1 VVVGEWCSACC
12 VTREFIGPG
21 LRGYYFKAKN
31 SFFLPHSFSG
41 VWGLGFLG
49 FIFRVLNPRERER
62 KNSKKKREGKI
73 LLFFSLFGKPSP
85 ISHLEE
91 EEEEEEEEDEPV
103 LPKSER
109 EAKALQGARNG
120 QPTVDREMASDVSR
134 SHRRPRGDAE
144 SNARD
149 DCDGGDAEFVVE
161 WPARVWKDDVR
172 ARFGANATW
181 GSV

>member
-1 VVVGEWCSACC
+1 MG
-12 VTREFIGPG
+12 
-21 LRGYYFKAKN
+21 N
-31 SFFLPHSFSG
+31 HHQ
-41 VWGLGFLG
+41 
-49 FIFRVLNPRERER
+49 
-62 KNSKKKREGKI
+62 
-73 LLFFSLFGKPSP
+73 
-85 ISHLEE
+85 SHLEE
-91 EEEEEEEEDEPV
+91 EEEDDDEEDEPV

-181 GSV
+181 GSVERSGVGAERVGRERHRCSQE

>member
-1 VVVGEWCSACC
+1 M
-12 VTREFIGPG
+12 
-21 LRGYYFKAKN
+21 RGYYSKAQN
-31 SFFLPHSFSG
+31 SFFLVVLLKSFFCFKKKNTNS
-41 VWGLGFLG
+41 
-49 FIFRVLNPRERER
+49 IFRVLNPRERER
-62 KNSKKKREGKI
+62 EKKIQKKTRGKNSSV
-73 LLFFSLFGKPSP
+73 FFSLSFFGNHHQ
-85 ISHLEE
+85 SHLEE
-91 EEEEEEEEDEPV
+91 EEEEEEEVDDEPV